1 MKKAKIKKQ
10 QHKEIIVNEEYS
22 IKGMLKILLI
32 LIIIFGTFYFVTTL
46 LIKPKVE
53 NKNNPVVID
62 SSKIIMNQLFT
73 RPNKEYYVIAIKES
87 LYGSVYQKTN
97 YTEIYNN
104 YIKKYKNKEETLP
117 FYYINLDDALNKKY
131 FGEKLN
137 ISDDIT
143 NMQLNNEVLFKIK
156 NGKIEKKY
164 VGKDAI
170 INKLS
175 KL

>member
-10 QHKEIIVNEEYS
+10 QQKEIIINEEYS
-22 IKGMLKILLI
+22 FKGMIKILLI
-32 LIIIFGTFYFVTTL
+32 LIAIFGTFYFVTTL
-46 LIKPKVE
+46 LINPKEE
-53 NKNNPVVID
+53 NQNNPVVID

-73 RPNKEYYVIAIKES
+73 RPNEEYYVIAIKES
-87 LYGSVYQKTN
+87 LYGSLYQNTN

-104 YIKKYKNKEETLP
+104 YIKKYKSKEKTLP

-131 FGEKLN
+131 IGEKMN
-137 ISDDIT
+137 VSDDIT
-143 NMQLNNEVLFKIK
+143 KLQLNDEVLFKIK

-170 INKLS
+170 IDKLS

>member
-10 QHKEIIVNEEYS
+10 QQKEIIINEEYS
-22 IKGMLKILLI
+22 FKGMIKILLI
-32 LIIIFGTFYFVTTL
+32 LIAIFGAFYFVTTL
-46 LIKPKVE
+46 LINPKEE
-53 NKNNPVVID
+53 NQNNPVVID

-73 RPNKEYYVIAIKES
+73 RPNEEYYVIAIKES
-87 LYGSVYQKTN
+87 LYGSLYQNTN

-104 YIKKYKNKEETLP
+104 YIKKYKSKEKALP

-131 FGEKLN
+131 IGEKMN
-137 ISDDIT
+137 VSDDIT
-143 NMQLNNEVLFKIK
+143 KLQLNDEVLFKIK

-170 INKLS
+170 IDKLS